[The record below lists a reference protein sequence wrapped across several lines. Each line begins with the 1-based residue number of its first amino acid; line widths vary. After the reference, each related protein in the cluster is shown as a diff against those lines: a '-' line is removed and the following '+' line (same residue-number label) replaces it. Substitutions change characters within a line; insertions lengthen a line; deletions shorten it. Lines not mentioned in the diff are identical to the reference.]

1 MSSPTQHHCEPC
13 DILIEKAGT
22 KSHRK
27 SQSHVDIC
35 KLKDLYY
42 CHPCNKAFLDDSGF
56 AAHNKSRHKPKTP
69 ANKPAQGLSVS
80 GQFRCQKCSQ
90 VFPSKKQR
98 KQHYNG
104 NCVPDTRPPPQWVFC
119 VPCNT
124 LVKPNDVNSHRFYKK
139 HIKKSKSMGLNCD
152 LCNRAFMSKS
162 GLHSHQTGPAHSA
175 KNSGQRSAQVGVSA
189 GGNFVIFAAPITLR
203 KKRNTYARSLTST
216 LAKNRASIVQTAIRS
231 FPPTASCKVTAALIT
246 ALPSLSLPDLQTSC
260 PLWNRL

>member
-13 DILIEKAGT
+13 DILIEKADT

-69 ANKPAQGLSVS
+69 ANKPAQGPSAS

-90 VFPSKKQR
+90 VFPSKKLR

-124 LVKPNDVNSHRFYKK
+124 LVKPNDVNSHRLYKK

-175 KNSGQRSAQVGVSA
+175 NNSGQRSAQVGASA
-189 GGNFVIFAAPITLR
+189 GGKFCDICGTEYSS
-203 KKRNTYARSLTST
+203 KK
-216 LAKNRASIVQTAIRS
+216 
-231 FPPTASCKVTAALIT
+231 
-246 ALPSLSLPDLQTSC
+246 
-260 PLWNRL
+260 